1 MNEKNELIR
10 LTLKNLETVE
20 SARKI
25 LEDADT
31 HFSGQLDKF
40 MEDRLEETFPE
51 LDRYCSFK
59 DEKDLSFWSKEWVL
73 PDEEGYAYYYIDAVS
88 DDDLWWITCFVGK
101 LEGQT
106 GIVFNVDDAIYMHLY
121 NKSNTNSRKGKW
133 WCSQLAEFYQ
143 KNEIVLKNAN
153 FLFNGEKIYHPIKLD
168 LELLAESYPNYIA
181 GEVFQPLE
189 DALNDI
195 KQVHHIFDKFVKT
208 LIEHNK

>member
-73 PDEEGYAYYYIDAVS
+73 PDEEGVAYYYIDAVS

-101 LEGQT
+101 LNGSM
-106 GIVFNVDDAIYMHLY
+106 GIKLNIE
-121 NKSNTNSRKGKW
+121 KIIRKKADR
-133 WCSQLAEFYQ
+133 SSLLAEFYQ
-143 KNEIVLKNAN
+143 QNEIALKKAN
-153 FLFNGEKIYHPIKLD
+153 FLFDGEKIYHPIELD
-168 LELLAESYPNYIA
+168 LELLAESYPDYIA